1 MKPYLLALAAL
12 ALLAACKGPVQ
23 RSEKTQNPLSS
34 ALRVTVVSVPA
45 GTLYSSLRVPVTLRP
60 VLQSDVAA
68 RVGGVV
74 RSVLAHA
81 GDQVAAGQLVV
92 ALSNGS
98 QQDAVQSASVN
109 LQTAQVNLRKALDQ
123 RSSAQA
129 QAQAQ
134 LQAAQLALQL
144 SQQQAAQDRALYAQG
159 GLAKLALMQQ
169 NSAVAQAEQSLQ
181 AARSAL
187 NQATAVQGQDLAL
200 LRLQVQAA
208 QVQLHSA
215 ELSLRDTQVRAPFAG
230 VISHVA
236 VSQGEYLPAG
246 GTAFT
251 LADPSRLE
259 ARFDLPTAQAAK
271 LSAQVPL
278 TISGA
283 GQSVPA
289 KLLRNGRLPLSSGLV
304 QLVAEPA
311 GPLALPAGSVANLRF
326 RLPQASGTLVPDS
339 ALQQVGGQTVAYTVR
354 NGKAA
359 AVPVEVLAD
368 NGSRSAVRGLPA
380 GSQVI
385 DPVSSQLSSGQPVQV
400 VR

>member
-123 RSSAQA
+123 RSSA